1 MITHIQTA
9 AANVGISTFIT
20 NSEDKIDIQLSRLTR
35 DENKPTM
42 LVSWDIDVN
51 LTFDNNG
58 FLENPSAN
66 IVCLLMAKPVN
77 REKITAE
84 DTSQSM
90 ATKFEEFIQELYKI
104 LAPLQKSNTGP
115 LSNVT
120 YKYVPVHGVGKHS
133 GVLGKWTMKNE
144 FAINC

>member
-35 DENKPTM
+35 DENQPTM
-42 LVSWDIDVN
+42 LVSWDIDVK
-51 LTFDNNG
+51 LTFDSNG

-104 LAPLQKSNTGP
+104 LAPLQKSNEGP

-144 FAINC
+144 FTINC

>member
-1 MITHIQTA
+1 MIAHIQTA

-66 IVCLLMAKPVN
+66 IVCLLMAKPIN
-77 REKITAE
+77 REKVTAE

-90 ATKFEEFIQELYKI
+90 ATKFEELIQELYKI
-104 LAPLQKSNTGP
+104 LAPLQKSNGGP

-144 FAINC
+144 FTINC